1 MCALAIIRCDSWI
14 VLPFL
19 IFDCYI
25 LIPIVYLSSKFL
37 LMKKKGKKWGS
48 EILVLGQGVVLGKLG
63 NNIGFGLVSCLGGP
77 FRGID
82 LFCYRS

>member
-25 LIPIVYLSSKFL
+25 LIHIVYLLSKFL
-37 LMKKKGKKWGS
+37 LLTKKKGKKG
-48 EILVLGQGVVLGKLG
+48 EIIVLGQGVVLG
-63 NNIGFGLVSCLGGP
+63 
-77 FRGID
+77 
-82 LFCYRS
+82 